1 MNHIWVLFLMIKFIF
16 FFSICFAANS
26 LDQWI
31 DQHTEILKQDIKSIS
46 FQLTVGTEIYA
57 ANNDSILSGKI
68 IIGEKKQFRFEM
80 GPRTVVSDG
89 SVWKSYDERTNQIF
103 IQEPDKQLEKSLFSW
118 INLKKIK
125 TFPVKLEPDGGYR
138 ITLLGKGNDVR
149 VYFNPGTNELESIV
163 IIQSEIKS
171 KISSIIIE
179 NEEALNLKIGR
190 ASSVSFDLR

>member
-1 MNHIWVLFLMIKFIF
+1 MIKFIF
-16 FFSICFAANS
+16 FFCICFASNS

-31 DQHTEILKQDIKSIS
+31 DQHAEILKQDIKSIS

-68 IIGEKKQFRFEM
+68 IVGKKKQFRFEM

-89 SVWKSYDERTNQIF
+89 SVWKSYDERTDQIF

-118 INLKKIK
+118 TNLKKIK
-125 TFPVKLEPDGGYR
+125 ALPVKLEPDGGYR

-149 VYFNPGTNELESIV
+149 VYLNPGTNELESIV
-163 IIQSEIKS
+163 IIQNEIKS
-171 KISSIIIE
+171 KISSIIIAT
-179 NEEALNLKIGR
+179 EETLNLEIGR
-190 ASSVSFDLR
+190 ESSVSFDLR